1 MDTSLGLYHPGR
13 SLLHR
18 MPAGLKL
25 LTMLAA
31 VIGIVLLRQWWQLG
45 LAALGVAALYAL
57 ARIPLRVAWSQ
68 VRPLR
73 YLIPVVAVLQVLLS
87 GWQAAVR
94 VCAMILLAVA
104 LAALVTLTTRVTAML
119 DTVARALGPLRRTG
133 VDPDRV
139 ALLLAMTIRCIPL
152 VVGIVAAATEAR
164 KARGL
169 GFSLVALGAPVV
181 VRSLRAADALGE
193 ALVARGADD

>member
-1 MDTSLGLYHPGR
+1 MDSSLGLYHPGN

-18 MPAGLKL
+18 MPAGFKL
-25 LTMLAA
+25 LAML
-31 VIGIVLLRQWWQLG
+31 VGVVGVLLLREWWQLAI
-45 LAALGVAALYAL
+45 AAAGVALLYAS
-57 ARIPLRVAWSQ
+57 ARIPLAVAWSQ
-68 VRPLR
+68 LRPLR
-73 YLIPVVAVLQVLLS
+73 YLIPLVAVLQVLLS
-87 GWQAAVR
+87 GWPAAVR
-94 VCAMILLAVA
+94 VCATILLTVA

-119 DTVARALGPLRRTG
+119 DTVSRALGPLRHLG
-133 VDPDRV
+133 VDPDRI

-152 VVGIVAAATEAR
+152 VAGIVAAASEAR

-181 VRSLRAADALGE
+181 VRSLRAADAIGE

>member
-152 VVGIVAAATEAR
+152 VVGIVAAASEAR

-169 GFSLVALGAPVV
+169 GFSLVALGAPIV

>member
-1 MDTSLGLYHPGR
+1 
-13 SLLHR
+13 
-18 MPAGLKL
+18 MPAGAKL
-25 LTMLAA
+25 LAMLLA
-31 VIGIVLLRQWWQLG
+31 VVGVLLLRTWWQLA
-45 LAALGVAALYAL
+45 LAAAGVALLYAV
-57 ARIPLRVAWSQ
+57 ARIPLKVAWSQ
-68 VRPLR
+68 LRPLR

-87 GWQAAVR
+87 GWPAAVR
-94 VCAMILLAVA
+94 VCATILLTVA

-119 DTVARALGPLRRTG
+119 DTVSRALGPLRRLKA
-133 VDPDRV
+133 DPDRI

-152 VVGIVAAATEAR
+152 VAGIVAAASEAR

>member
-1 MDTSLGLYHPGR
+1 MDNSLGLYHPGS

-18 MPAGLKL
+18 MPAGSKL
-25 LTMLAA
+25 LTMLVA
-31 VIGIVLLRQWWQLG
+31 VVGVLLLRQWWQLA
-45 LAALGVAALYAL
+45 LAAAGVTLLYAA
-57 ARIPLRVAWSQ
+57 ARIPLRIAWSQ
-68 VRPLR
+68 LRPLR
-73 YLIPVVAVLQVLLS
+73 YLIPIVAVLQVLLS
-87 GWQAAVR
+87 GWPAAVR
-94 VCAMILLAVA
+94 VCATILLTVA

-119 DTVARALGPLRRTG
+119 DTVSRALGPLRRLN
-133 VDPDRV
+133 VDPDRI

-152 VVGIVAAATEAR
+152 VSGIVAAASEAR